1 MNIPLRIKATDRTP
15 MLEYNPK
22 ELTFSMVGVS
32 VPDDAKS
39 FYAPILSW
47 VEGYVKNGITDQLT
61 ININLDYFS
70 IQSASILLKILKLF
84 DILPNVVVNWYF
96 DDPDTEEIGFDLA
109 DMLRMKF
116 NLIQKNPENYNE
128 N

>member
-39 FYAPILSW
+39 FYDPILSW
-47 VEGYVKNGITDQLT
+47 VEGYVKNDITDQLT

-70 IQSASILLKILKLF
+70 IQSASILLKIFKLF
-84 DILPNVVVNWYF
+84 DTLPNVVVNWYF

-116 NLIQKNPENYNE
+116 NLIQKNSENHNE

>member
-47 VEGYVKNGITDQLT
+47 VEGYVKNNITDQLT

-70 IQSASILLKILKLF
+70 IQSASILLKIFKLF
-84 DILPNVVVNWYF
+84 DTLPNVVVNWYF
-96 DDPDTEEIGFDLA
+96 DDPDTEEIGLDLA